1 MMKYLLSLAFAFVSS
16 MPLSSEAAAQSGLP
30 DLKPQPIYSQCA
42 SLAIGAGTDD
52 AVSKQLAELK
62 SKDSKAK
69 VDAALALG
77 KSCDARAVD
86 PLLSLLSDPEFSVR
100 AAAVESL
107 GRLGA
112 SETGEDL
119 INLLQ
124 DPDWRVRMALI
135 SSLASFKT
143 FRVRNMVL
151 NGIANPSGADITD
164 LNDMRVRCI
173 AILTCNQMQDVSFS
187 RKAVLFLHDF
197 LKSRHEPI
205 RKMAEQTMFALKDT
219 RNGASEFV
227 GILKQSH
234 DPAIRRWAAEWIG
247 IIGIEKGRPVLEEIV
262 ASDTDPAVKRAAADS
277 LAKLSPVK

>member
-1 MMKYLLSLAFAFVSS
+1 MMKHMLSQAFALVSILAVFS
-16 MPLSSEAAAQSGLP
+16 GAIAQTGLP
-30 DLKPQPIYSQCA
+30 DIRPLPIYTQCA
-42 SLAIGAGTDD
+42 SLANGT
-52 AVSKQLAELK
+52 AAEAAISKHLTELK
-62 SKDSKAK
+62 SSDIKARA
-69 VDAALALG
+69 DAALALG
-77 KSCDARAVD
+77 TSCDARAVD
-86 PLLSLLSDPEFSVR
+86 PLLSLLSDTEPSVR
-100 AAAVESL
+100 AAAVEAL

-112 SETGEDL
+112 PETGEDL

-164 LNDMRVRCI
+164 PYDMRVRCI

-205 RKMAEQTMFALKDT
+205 RKMAEQTMYALKDT
-219 RNGASEFV
+219 RNGPSEFV

-247 IIGIEKGRPVLEEIV
+247 KIGIEKGRTVLAEI
-262 ASDTDPAVKRAAADS
+262 AANDADPAVKRAAADS
-277 LAKLSPVK
+277 LAKLPPAK